1 MGVVAV
7 GSAHEL
13 AVSFRALWYLS
24 VSNITASKIAQR
36 EFQPAEVQE
45 LYAMWLQKMV
55 EWSQA
60 IEPSL
65 LSLAKLVGALKVIYS
80 ASKVVELNNVYP
92 YHLDATFSTQE
103 EIVEE
108 MCKSVSENV
117 FSAASRQP
125 VPLSSI
131 ATKMLMTDL
140 SEEYLGLL
148 SRQEPAGDHYNE
160 AIINLLGDYLSVA
173 EQVANKIPEQ

>member
-13 AVSFRALWYLS
+13 SVSFRALWYLS
-24 VSNITASKIAQR
+24 VSNVTAKKIAQR
-36 EFQPAEVQE
+36 EFQPVEVEE

-60 IEPSL
+60 IEPRL

-80 ASKVVELNNVYP
+80 ASEVVELKSTYP

-103 EIVEE
+103 EVVEE

-131 ATKMLMTDL
+131 ATKMLLKKSADL

-148 SRQEPAGDHYNE
+148 TQQEPAGDHYNE
-160 AIINLLGDYLSVA
+160 AIINLLGDYLSAA
-173 EQVANKIPEQ
+173 E